1 MRRIHVTKLL
11 LLIAPS
17 LLAWPLLG
25 APAVAGKPDPKEVEA
40 VTSRLVSLSAEVEA
54 LGRRVEE
61 ARVTTGA
68 APPEL
73 REELARVRPLVRAEV
88 SRLFGLDWR
97 VVAPA
102 LSAAAE
108 VERRLAHLEGQLKDA
123 PVPRAS
129 LTTVAS
135 GSGAITGLVTDAAT
149 GSPLVGVKVRIY
161 EVHAVATT
169 DATGRWIVTGL
180 ATGTYRAYTEA
191 SSDYVNEVYRDLPCD
206 SYCSGYDGTPIA
218 VTDGAVTTGVDFALA
233 RAGGVSGRITDATS
247 GAGVPGAWVYLY
259 PSTGD
264 GFSVRSAST
273 SADGSFS
280 FTRLVPGTY
289 FLRTSSERYMDELWD
304 GIPCEGGC
312 TVTTGTPVVVASGA
326 VTTGVDVDLQLG
338 GSVSG
343 TVTAAAT
350 GAQLYGYVTLY
361 GPAGLTRSAYAYSGE
376 FLFEGLPAGTYYAK
390 AEASGYADQ
399 LWDGILCEPSC
410 APASGTPIVVTLG
423 HETQG
428 VDFSLVR
435 LGSLGGGIREATT
448 AFPLGGVSVR
458 VYSSGGS
465 LVDYEYSGE
474 TGEYRSAGLS
484 AGTYYAVAVSPTHLD
499 ELFDDRA
506 RETSCDPTTGTAITV
521 SLGSDVDSVDFE
533 LQRGGGITGRLT
545 AAADGSPVSGAV
557 VEVFDASGTKV
568 TSVVSS
574 VLGGYFVGD
583 LRTGIYFVRVRS
595 TVNQIG
601 QLYDGIPC
609 AASCLVTSG
618 TPVAVTAGLATEGI
632 DFSLEEAG
640 SISGTVINA
649 LSGLPVAGLYVRVHD
664 TSGAYLR
671 YGTTDS
677 QGRYKVTGLDAGS
690 HFVLASASGFE
701 PQLWNGIP
709 CPSPCIVT
717 AGTPV
722 PVALSTNTSGID
734 FALAPY
740 GSITGK
746 ITDVA
751 TGQPLTYT
759 NVRISDSTGAFFAY
773 GYTDGSGNYAVTGL
787 PDGSYFVST
796 QTGDDYV
803 DALWENLD
811 CGAPCDVTRG
821 TPVVVAVGTVS
832 SGIDFALHRPY
843 FADVGLGHWARRFV
857 EGVYVGGVTAGCAA
871 EPRRFCPDDTVSRWQ
886 LAVFLAPLMAK
897 PAEVPFAGKV
907 PSVGAY
913 DCVAGGTSL
922 FPNDVPPEDGGCRF
936 IHYVYGKGL
945 TAGCAPGSFCPGAGI
960 TRWQAAVF
968 LAGAVA
974 GGDENV
980 PAAGVVPGV
989 GSYDCVAGGTSLFP
1003 NDVPPEGGGCR
1014 HVHYIFAQ
1022 GITSGCAPGSF
1033 CPSETL
1039 SRAQMAVFLSTGF
1052 GLTSYGP

>member
-1 MRRIHVTKLL
+1 V
-11 LLIAPS
+11 
-17 LLAWPLLG
+17 
-25 APAVAGKPDPKEVEA
+25 DD
-40 VTSRLVSLSAEVEA
+40 RLK
-54 LGRRVEE
+54 
-61 ARVTTGA
+61 
-68 APPEL
+68 APP
-73 REELARVRPLVRAEV
+73 APRAN
-88 SRLFGLDWR
+88 
-97 VVAPA
+97 
-102 LSAAAE
+102 AAA
-108 VERRLAHLEGQLKDA
+108 AA
-123 PVPRAS
+123 
-129 LTTVAS
+129 T

-149 GSPLVGVKVRIY
+149 GNPLVGVKVWIY
-161 EVHAVATT
+161 ENYALATT

-180 ATGTYRAYTEA
+180 ATGTYRAYTQA
-191 SSDYVNEVYRDLPCD
+191 SGDYVNEVYRDLPCD
-206 SYCSGYDGTPIA
+206 SYCSGYSGTPIA

-233 RAGGVSGRITDATS
+233 RAGGVSGRITDATT
-247 GAGVPGAWVYLY
+247 GAGIPGIWVYLY

-264 GFSVRSAST
+264 GFSVWTAST

-280 FTRLVPGTY
+280 FARVVPGTY
-289 FLRTSSERYMDELWD
+289 FLRTSSDRYLDELWD

-326 VTTGVDVDLQLG
+326 VTTGVDFDLQLG

-343 TVTAAAT
+343 TVTDAAT
-350 GAQLYGYVTLY
+350 GATVYGRVTLY
-361 GPAGLTRSAYAYSGE
+361 GPAGSTRSGYFYSGE

-390 AEASGYADQ
+390 AEASGYAGQ
-399 LWDGILCEPSC
+399 LWDGILCEVSC
-410 APASGTPIVVTLG
+410 TPASGTPIVVTLG
-423 HETQG
+423 QETQD
-428 VDFSLVR
+428 VDFSLLR
-435 LGSLGGGIREATT
+435 FGSLGGRIREATT

-506 RETSCDPTTGTAITV
+506 CETSCNPTTGTAIAV
-521 SLGSDVDSVDFE
+521 SLGSDNLSVDFE

-545 AAADGSPVSGAV
+545 AAGDGSPVSGAV
-557 VEVFDASGTKV
+557 VDVYDASGALVRTD
-568 TSVVSS
+568 SS
-574 VLGGYFVGD
+574 TAAGGYLVAD
-583 LRTGIYFVRVRS
+583 LRTGTYFVRVRS

-609 AASCLVTSG
+609 ATSCLVTSG
-618 TPVAVTAGLATEGI
+618 TPVAVTAGVATEGI
-632 DFSLEEAG
+632 DFALVEAG

-664 TSGAYLR
+664 ASGAYLSH
-671 YGTTDS
+671 GTTDS

-709 CPSPCIVT
+709 CPSPCTVT

-722 PVALSTNTSGID
+722 PVALSATTSGID

-746 ITDVA
+746 ITDAA
-751 TGQPLTYT
+751 TGQPLAYT
-759 NVRISDSTGAFFAY
+759 NLRISDSAGALFTYA
-773 GYTDGSGNYAVTGL
+773 YTDGSGNYAVTGL

-796 QTGDDYV
+796 QAGNDYV

-832 SGIDFALHRPY
+832 GGVDFALHRPY
-843 FADVGLGHWARRFV
+843 FADVGLGHWARRFI
-857 EGVYVGGVTAGCAA
+857 EGIYVGGVTAGCAA

-897 PAEVPFAGKV
+897 PAEVPFAGTV
-907 PSVGAY
+907 PSVGA
-913 DCVAGGTSL
+913 
-922 FPNDVPPEDGGCRF
+922 
-936 IHYVYGKGL
+936 
-945 TAGCAPGSFCPGAGI
+945 
-960 TRWQAAVF
+960 
-968 LAGAVA
+968 
-974 GGDENV
+974 
-980 PAAGVVPGV
+980 
-989 GSYDCVAGGTSLFP
+989 YDCVAGGTSLFP

-1014 HVHYIFAQ
+1014 HVHYIFSQ

-1052 GLTSYGP
+1052 DLTSYGP